1 MKTKQFII
9 TAIILMNGLLLS
21 GINFA
26 QETKV
31 EAAKEKVKEA
41 KTELKD
47 AQVEN
52 DKDYHQ
58 FKTEVDLK
66 ISKNEKRIADL
77 KVKISNSD
85 EKDKADYEKK
95 VDALELRN
103 TELKKKIAEYKY
115 EGGDQWIV
123 FKRGFNKDL
132 KSVGKA
138 IKNVFSKKD

>member
-1 MKTKQFII
+1 MKTRQIII
-9 TAIILMNGLLLS
+9 TAAVLANAFLLT

-31 EAAKEKVKEA
+31 EAAKEKVKAA

-47 AQVEN
+47 AQAVN
-52 DKDYHQ
+52 DKDYRE

-66 ISKNEKRIADL
+66 ISNNEKSIADL
-77 KVKISNSD
+77 KVKINASE
-85 EKDKADYEKK
+85 EKDKAKYEKK

-103 TELKKKIAEYKY
+103 TELKKKIADYKY
-115 EGGDQWIV
+115 EGGDQWVV

>member
-1 MKTKQFII
+1 MKTRQIII
-9 TAIILMNGLLLS
+9 TAAVLANAFLLT

-41 KTELKD
+41 KTELKE
-47 AQVEN
+47 AKAEN
-52 DKDYHQ
+52 DKDYRE

-66 ISKNEKRIADL
+66 ISNNEKKIADL
-77 KVKISNSD
+77 KVKINASE
-85 EKDKADYEKK
+85 EKDKANYEKK

-103 TELKKKIAEYKY
+103 TELKKKIADYKY
-115 EGGDQWIV
+115 EGGDQWVV

>member
-1 MKTKQFII
+1 MKTRQIII
-9 TAIILMNGLLLS
+9 TAAVLANAFLLT

-41 KTELKD
+41 KTELKE
-47 AQVEN
+47 AKAEN
-52 DKDYHQ
+52 DKDYSE

-85 EKDKADYEKK
+85 EKDKAEYEKK

>member
-1 MKTKQFII
+1 MKTKHFII
-9 TAIILMNGLLLS
+9 TALVLMNGLLLS

-31 EAAKEKVKEA
+31 EAAKEKVKDA
-41 KTELKD
+41 KLELNT
-47 AQVEN
+47 AQAEN

-66 ISKNEKRIADL
+66 ISNNEKSIADL
-77 KVKISNSD
+77 KVKISTAD
-85 EKDKADYEKK
+85 EKYKAKYEKK

-115 EGGDQWIV
+115 EGGDQWVV

>member
-1 MKTKQFII
+1 MKTKQIII
-9 TAIILMNGLLLS
+9 TAAVLANAFLLT

-31 EAAKEKVKEA
+31 EAAKEKVKAA

-47 AQVEN
+47 AQAEN
-52 DKDYHQ
+52 DKDYRE

-66 ISKNEKRIADL
+66 ISNNEKSIADL
-77 KVKISNSD
+77 KVKINASE
-85 EKDKADYEKK
+85 EKDKAKYEKK

-103 TELKKKIAEYKY
+103 TELKKKIADYKY
-115 EGGDQWIV
+115 EGGDQWVV

>member
-9 TAIILMNGLLLS
+9 TAIVLANGLLLT
-21 GINFA
+21 GMNFA

-31 EAAKEKVKEA
+31 EAAQQKVDAA

-47 AQVEN
+47 AKAEN
-52 DKDYHQ
+52 DKDYRQ

-66 ISKNEKRIADL
+66 ISNNEKSIADL
-77 KVKISNSD
+77 KVKISNSE
-85 EKDKADYEKK
+85 EKDKAKYEKK

-103 TELKKKIAEYKY
+103 TELKKKIADYKY
-115 EGGDQWIV
+115 EGGDQWVV
-123 FKRGFNKDL
+123 FKRGFNRDL

>member
-9 TAIILMNGLLLS
+9 TAIVLMNGLLLS

-31 EAAKEKVKEA
+31 EAAKEKVKDA
-41 KTELKD
+41 KLELKA
-47 AQVEN
+47 AQTEN
-52 DKDYHQ
+52 DKDYRE

-66 ISKNEKRIADL
+66 ISNNEKSIADL
-77 KVKISNSD
+77 KVKINASE
-85 EKDKADYEKK
+85 EKDKAKYEKK

-103 TELKKKIAEYKY
+103 IELKKKISDYKY
-115 EGGDQWIV
+115 EGGDQWVV

>member
-9 TAIILMNGLLLS
+9 TAIVLANGLLLT
-21 GINFA
+21 GMNFA

-31 EAAKEKVKEA
+31 EAAQQKVDAA

-47 AQVEN
+47 AKAEN
-52 DKDYHQ
+52 DKDYRQ

-66 ISKNEKRIADL
+66 ISNNEKSIADL
-77 KVKISNSD
+77 KVKISNSE
-85 EKDKADYEKK
+85 EKDKAKYEKK
-95 VDALELRN
+95 VDALEIRN

-115 EGGDQWIV
+115 EGGDQWVV
-123 FKRGFNKDL
+123 FKRGFNRDL